1 MFSLENRTAVLT
13 GGTRG
18 IGAAMSIALAEAG
31 ADIILVQR
39 DPSNTST
46 KLAIESLGRKATIYT
61 ADLGNQA
68 EVSSVAPKILADG
81 HDVSILVTCAGI
93 QRRHPSH
100 EFPLR
105 DWDEVLQ
112 VNLTSV
118 FTLCRDFGAYM
129 LTRPAS
135 PASVAGATTERA
147 TGGAGDS
154 TSTSTSTADAIDSSS
169 PHPQSQSQPK
179 PKPHPRHQPHRGSII
194 NVASLVSFQGGLT
207 VPAYASAKGGIAQL
221 TKALSNEWAG
231 HGINVNAI
239 APGYVRTDMN
249 EALINNETRARQI
262 LERIPAGRWGEPED
276 FKGPVVWL
284 ASRASGYVSGEI
296 VVVDGGWM
304 GR

>member
-1 MFSLENRTAVLT
+1 MYARLGSSSSSANIMALSFPSMFSLENRTAVVT

-39 DPSNTST
+39 DASNTST

-61 ADLGNQA
+61 ADLASQA

-100 EFPLR
+100 EFPQA

-129 LTRPAS
+129 LTRTPRSANITDASDSNRS
-135 PASVAGATTERA
+135 PAHM
-147 TGGAGDS
+147 
-154 TSTSTSTADAIDSSS
+154 
-169 PHPQSQSQPK
+169 HPQSP
-179 PKPHPRHQPHRGSII
+179 PHRGSII

-221 TKALSNEWAG
+221 TKALSNEWAR

-239 APGYVRTDMN
+239 APGYVNTEMN
-249 EALINNETRARQI
+249 EALINNQTRARQI
-262 LERIPAGRWGEPED
+262 LERIPAGRWGEPDD

-284 ASRASGYVSGEI
+284 ASRASGYVNGEI